1 MSPLVGGTVT
11 NTLPRVYTE
20 PIPVILDND
29 TQQFLKNSPDF
40 EYRIQEGTNV
50 GGFYRVEV

>member
-1 MSPLVGGTVT
+1 MSPLVAGTLT

-20 PIPVILDND
+20 PIALILDND
-29 TQQFLKNSPDF
+29 AQQFLKDSEHF